1 MNAEHALIQKEAL
14 GNLRYPAEDVLKD
27 SQEIAQRIYD
37 LERALTLGNLEQI
50 KSKIYFEDQNTKYV
64 VDTTIWG
71 LTNKRI
77 ILKRGVT
84 IPIHRISKIV

>member
-1 MNAEHALIQKEAL
+1 
-14 GNLRYPAEDVLKD
+14 
-27 SQEIAQRIYD
+27 
-37 LERALTLGNLEQI
+37 LGNLEQI